1 MPAQRP
7 PLPLRVPLL
16 SQIADK
22 NYRRLAVRPLRQRE
36 ARGASASPLPP
47 PPARAEKG
55 HRRDL
60 GTPRSQIAKSSPQC
74 TLLPVSSL
82 SAASAAP
89 RSGRRLA
96 PSQCGPSAASR
107 QHFQPPPPL
116 SARGG
121 ALGSQPPSPSCSS
134 VGDGSAVCGMSARA
148 EAGLMPFECS
158 APIASTISPLIPM
171 RADHFGRRWS

>member
-1 MPAQRP
+1 MAAASVAQRA
-7 PLPLRVPLL
+7 RTHGG
-16 SQIADK
+16 
-22 NYRRLAVRPLRQRE
+22 VRKPAPVGSRTPVWTSG
-36 ARGASASPLPP
+36 RGAAACSTKRGALGL
-47 PPARAEKG
+47 AGKG
-55 HRRDL
+55 FL
-60 GTPRSQIAKSSPQC
+60 LCCSPQC

-171 RADHFGRRWS
+171 RADHCGRRWS